1 MINLRRSLFCFDNLV
16 VDISGNIF
24 YPVIFNFTNVL
35 FQSKLLTYR
44 LNLLAKLIVL
54 IRF

>member
-35 FQSKLLTYR
+35 FQSKLF
-44 LNLLAKLIVL
+44 NLSIKPPSEIDCSN
-54 IRF
+54 

>member
-16 VDISGNIF
+16 VDISGNF
-24 YPVIFNFTNVL
+24 FFPVIFNITNVL

-44 LNLLAKLIVL
+44 LNLLSEIDCSN
-54 IRF
+54 